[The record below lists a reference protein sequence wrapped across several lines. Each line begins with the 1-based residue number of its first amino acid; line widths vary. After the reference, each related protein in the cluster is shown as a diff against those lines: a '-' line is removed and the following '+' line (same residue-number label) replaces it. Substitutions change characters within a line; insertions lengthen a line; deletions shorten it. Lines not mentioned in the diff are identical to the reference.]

1 MPADP
6 FVPCGA
12 VVWSLAL
19 STSTT
24 KQCKYRCFFAP
35 RKPKNTKFT
44 MQFASGSKNH
54 GIYSVF
60 VPVPSKNT
68 GIYAVF
74 TMLQDV
80 VNDKHTVFY
89 DVVVLAAPKQHA
101 TEVRMCPAASSR

>member
-1 MPADP
+1 M
-6 FVPCGA
+6 
-12 VVWSLAL
+12 
-19 STSTT
+19 
-24 KQCKYRCFFAP
+24 
-35 RKPKNTKFT
+35 
-44 MQFASGSKNH
+44 
-54 GIYSVF
+54 
-60 VPVPSKNT
+60 PSKNT